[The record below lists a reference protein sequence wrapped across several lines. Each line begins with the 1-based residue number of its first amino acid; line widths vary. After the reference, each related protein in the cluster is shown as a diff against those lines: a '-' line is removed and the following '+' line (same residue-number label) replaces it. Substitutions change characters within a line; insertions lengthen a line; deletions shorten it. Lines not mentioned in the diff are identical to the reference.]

1 MLRWSKLCRLI
12 FIFFVFQCQI
22 IKYPIIFFSCAT
34 TSKAISKLKKEKKIA
49 FICSIHFKYNR
60 PLYLIKY
67 LYICI
72 NYLQYPAESTVH
84 CTLVRYVLHDT
95 VRCTYRLDWARIVC
109 RQFNILFKCVQ
120 YSFVNIL
127 LSYMQ
132 YSFVNILFSH
142 MNCQLK

>member
-1 MLRWSKLCRLI
+1 MLRSSKLCRLI
-12 FIFFVFQCQI
+12 FIFLVFQCQI
-22 IKYPIIFFSCAT
+22 IKYTIIFFSCAT
-34 TSKAISKLKKEKKIA
+34 ISKAISKLKKEKKIA
-49 FICSIHFKYNR
+49 LICSIHFKYNR

-120 YSFVNIL
+120 YSFVNIYARICNIR
-127 LSYMQ
+127 LSIF
-132 YSFVNILFSH
+132 YSRIWIVN
-142 MNCQLK
+142 